1 MKIITAIICFVLLSV
16 SITKA
21 QTSESAKNQYLTWKK
36 QVSTTLKDYDNLY
49 TFRIGVAS
57 LKVDN
62 THAKILITVVGR
74 TPNYYF
80 TLQPIQTSQFFD
92 TNFEQDKTGKSK
104 EWGAGQDTSVPRLG
118 YLLDFTKTVEFDE
131 NTNAIFVSVKPV
143 PNTGQPVETTIL
155 KAIIPLGEN
164 WNFEEKFFYVPVEQP
179 K

>member
-1 MKIITAIICFVLLSV
+1 
-16 SITKA
+16 
-21 QTSESAKNQYLTWKK
+21 
-36 QVSTTLKDYDNLY
+36 
-49 TFRIGVAS
+49 VAS

-62 THAKILITVVGR
+62 THGKILITVVGR

-92 TNFEQDKTGKSK
+92 TDFEQDKTGKSK

-155 KAIIPLGEN
+155 KAIIPLGED